1 MSTRRT
7 TDLERLTQPGGKVLP
22 DDATIPVLTERLT
35 LPSLELDIS
44 LPQPPP
50 PVVAPP
56 APVAAPPPPAPR
68 PPPPPPPPPV
78 VSAPKPAPPPAKP
91 APRAEAARSGPP
103 TIPAEG
109 PATVPADAPR
119 TEFPP
124 TVPLDAATTTTLPL
138 AASTTVSAPAST
150 PPIEINWSNAEA
162 RVREALLRELQ
173 PKLAAD
179 IDRQL
184 SERLQPTVVRMLLAT
199 ITELRPSIDAAIRDV
214 VERAVAAEIARQ
226 KK

>member
-1 MSTRRT
+1 MSTRKT

-56 APVAAPPPPAPR
+56 APVAAPQPAPPPPAP
-68 PPPPPPPPPV
+68 PPPAV
-78 VSAPKPAPPPAKP
+78 AAPKPPPAKP
-91 APRAEAARSGPP
+91 VE
-103 TIPAEG
+103 TPAEEQS
-109 PATVPADAPR
+109 AD
-119 TEFPP
+119 EFAP
-124 TVPLDAATTTTLPL
+124 TVPFDAAQ
-138 AASTTVSAPAST
+138 TTVSLASPTTAPLAT
-150 PPIEINWSNAEA
+150 PTTVPFAPIEINWANAEA

-173 PKLAAD
+173 PRLAAD

-184 SERLQPTVVRMLLAT
+184 RERLQPTVVRMLLAT
-199 ITELRPSIDAAIRDV
+199 ITELRPAIDAAIRDV
-214 VERAVAAEIARQ
+214 VERAVAAEMARQ
-226 KK
+226 RTPKDTNR

>member
-1 MSTRRT
+1 MSTRKT

-56 APVAAPPPPAPR
+56 SPVAAPPLAPR
-68 PPPPPPPPPV
+68 PTPPPPPPV
-78 VSAPKPAPPPAKP
+78 AAPRPAPVPPPIAAKP
-91 APRAEAARSGPP
+91 AAKASEEPRTEVFPP
-103 TIPAEG
+103 TIPADG
-109 PATVPADAPR
+109 PATVPLTTP
-119 TEFPP
+119 T
-124 TVPLDAATTTTLPL
+124 TVPLATPTTVPL
-138 AASTTVSAPAST
+138 AAPA
-150 PPIEINWSNAEA
+150 PIEINWSNAEA

-184 SERLQPTVVRMLLAT
+184 RERLQPTVVRMLLAT
-199 ITELRPSIDAAIRDV
+199 ITELRPAIDAAIRDV
-214 VERAVAAEIARQ
+214 VERAVAAEISRQ
-226 KK
+226 RSGK